1 MLQTGAVIA
10 AFLIAAVGA
19 AAAPAA
25 PEPSAAT
32 PAVVS
37 SAADPCKGASKADIL
52 VCGKR
57 GADRFRIDPN
67 VLEADRAANAL
78 PAKPP
83 VQADQASASGCVG
96 PNSCKDGVIP
106 LVGMALAAAKAAAL
120 AANGD
125 DWRDAIRTHDD
136 EYRLYKQAEERR
148 RKDRGVKIGVS
159 VGNAH

>member
-1 MLQTGAVIA
+1 MQTHLMILAI
-10 AFLIAAVGA
+10 LLA
-19 AAAPAA
+19 AAAGTPGA
-25 PEPSAAT
+25 PSPPTLVAGA
-32 PAVVS
+32 VS
-37 SAADPCKGASKADIL
+37 SPADACKNDKPDEVI
-52 VCGKR
+52 VCGKP
-57 GADRFRIDPN
+57 GERFRIDPN

-83 VQADQASASGCVG
+83 AQADQAGAGGCVG